1 MHESAEV
8 RERRWAPGLEEQDQ
22 TVHHQPGVQ
31 LTLWFIRSFCFNRHE
46 SRRVGERM
54 ELHLDEQD

>member
-31 LTLWFIRSFCFNRHE
+31 PKNGHFALICMNQDGGRE
-46 SRRVGERM
+46 DGAPD
-54 ELHLDEQD
+54 LDEQD